1 LQPSGLGHSPQP
13 TAHSHKCVV
22 FASTTA
28 GEANVKSLDT
38 SIDIEAPPERVWTI
52 LMDFEAYPAWNPF
65 ITSIEGERRV
75 GGKLSAQLSPPGGK
89 PMTFKPT
96 VQVFE
101 EGTELTWLGRLFM
114 PGIFDGRHTLRV
126 EPRAGG
132 SRFIHREQFTG
143 ITSGLLM
150 RFIGED
156 TGRSFH
162 LMNEALKER
171 AEAG

>member
-1 LQPSGLGHSPQP
+1 M
-13 TAHSHKCVV
+13 
-22 FASTTA
+22 
-28 GEANVKSLDT
+28 KSLDT
-38 SIDIEAPPERVWTI
+38 SIEIDAPPERVWSI

-65 ITSIEGERRV
+65 ITSIEGDQQV
-75 GGKLSAQLSPPGGK
+75 GGKLTARLSPPDGK
-89 PMTFKPT
+89 AMSFKPT

-101 EGTELTWLGRLFM
+101 EGTELTWLGRLLM

-126 EPRAGG
+126 EAREGG
-132 SRFIHREQFTG
+132 SRFIQRETFSG
-143 ITSGLLM
+143 LISGLLM

-156 TGRSFH
+156 TEKGFH